1 MSRKCKLTIGVMFLI
16 ICLLLGLFIYNAR
29 VSKDVNKDS
38 ELNFETQLIEYWN
51 NIMKEYESDIN
62 YIVEW
67 LESHKRISRIYA
79 LDGNVRYERNDKDV
93 FDLDNRITEFI
104 KENDIDI
111 IKPKEDDGNV
121 ILFTHK
127 FFNKKRIIGNY
138 VLIYYKD
145 EKAAQDSYYALWDGC
160 YKIKNNYYCYTTF
173 YE

>member
-1 MSRKCKLTIGVMFLI
+1 MSRKSKLTIGVLFLI
-16 ICLLLGLFIYNAR
+16 ICLILGLFIYNACVSED
-29 VSKDVNKDS
+29 VSKET
-38 ELNFETQLIEYWN
+38 ELSFQDQTIEYWN
-51 NIMKEYESDIN
+51 NIMKEYESDIS

-67 LESHKRISRIYA
+67 LESNKRISNIYA
-79 LDGNVRYERNDKDV
+79 LDGNVCYERNDTNV
-93 FDLDNRITEFI
+93 FDLDNRITGFI
-104 KENDIDI
+104 KKNDIDI

-145 EKAAQDSYYALWDGC
+145 ERAAQDSFYALRNDY
-160 YKIKNNYYCYTTF
+160 YKIKSNYYCYTTF